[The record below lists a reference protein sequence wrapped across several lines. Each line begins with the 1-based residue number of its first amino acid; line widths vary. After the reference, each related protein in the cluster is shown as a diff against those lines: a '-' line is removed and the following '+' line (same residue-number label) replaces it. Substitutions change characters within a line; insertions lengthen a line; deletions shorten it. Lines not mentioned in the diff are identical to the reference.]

1 MKSKQ
6 SFWQR
11 IGLHDFFLKKEADR
25 VDHTP
30 PSLTPNNV
38 YHYIIEKFKES
49 IEELSFADRVVF
61 YHEYIICLN
70 PEDYHLF
77 MENKKGIFGII
88 VHESLKKFYDQLKEY
103 RGLGK
108 TVEPSASRWIFRFVS
123 HPDYAR
129 GDISFIGK
137 LLPDTAPNTQS

>member
-25 VDHTP
+25 VDNTP
-30 PSLTPNNV
+30 PALTPNNV

-49 IEELSFADRVVF
+49 VEQLSFADRVVF

-77 MENKKGIFGII
+77 MENKKGI
-88 VHESLKKFYDQLKEY
+88 
-103 RGLGK
+103 
-108 TVEPSASRWIFRFVS
+108 
-123 HPDYAR
+123 
-129 GDISFIGK
+129 
-137 LLPDTAPNTQS
+137 